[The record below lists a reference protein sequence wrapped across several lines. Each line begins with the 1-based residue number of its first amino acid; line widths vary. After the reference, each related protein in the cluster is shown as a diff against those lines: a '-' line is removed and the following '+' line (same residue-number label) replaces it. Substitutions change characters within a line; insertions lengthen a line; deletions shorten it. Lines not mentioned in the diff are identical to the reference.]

1 MTTND
6 DDDIPP
12 ALKTFTTA
20 RLRQLMVDAATLA
33 GSDVAGKVA
42 ADVYRRLA
50 RQCDALITARAMTNA
65 ARK

>member
-1 MTTND
+1 MND

-12 ALKTFTTA
+12 ALKTLSTDK
-20 RLRQLMVDAATLA
+20 LRQLMVDAATLA

-50 RQCDALITARAMTNA
+50 RQCDAMITTREQ
-65 ARK
+65 K